1 MEAKMEDKNLNRYQD
16 REKNEPKIGLTRD
29 GKSIIIRI
37 PGLERPVFKAVA
49 YMEKVI
55 ESAKKRQA
63 NAPINIEK
71 I

>member
-1 MEAKMEDKNLNRYQD
+1 MEDKKLNQYQD
-16 REKNEPKIGLTRD
+16 RERNEPKIGLTRD

-55 ESAKKRQA
+55 ESAKERQA
-63 NAPINIEK
+63 NATINIEK
-71 I
+71 IKG